1 MFSCM
6 PKYTSSFTSFFCDC
20 IFKNPAIWLGDS
32 FWFWPITQEPV
43 LWQIWEC
50 WWNISNNI
58 SFHFRLFPGKTNDE
72 IFQKIQKPSKIQK
85 SQIQGPFWAL
95 LPKFGQ
101 KWLSLEKKRAVSVF
115 KYSNYLP
122 LCKKLEHPIAKKSN
136 ELTDTQVCRQTTV
149 IL

>member
-95 LPKFGQ
+95 LGKFGQ
-101 KWLSLEKKRAVSVF
+101 KWLSLEKKELCQFLSIPIICHCA
-115 KYSNYLP
+115 KNWNTP
-122 LCKKLEHPIAKKSN
+122 LLRKVMN
-136 ELTDTQVCRQTTV
+136 
-149 IL
+149 

>member
-50 WWNISNNI
+50 WWNINNNI

-72 IFQKIQKPSKIQK
+72 IFQKIQKPKSKIQ
-85 SQIQGPFWAL
+85 IWAKL
-95 LPKFGQ
+95 TFPG
-101 KWLSLEKKRAVSVF
+101 KKRAVSVF

-122 LCKKLEHPIAKKSN
+122 LCKKLEHPIAEKSN
-136 ELTDTQVCRQTTV
+136 ELTDTQVCRQTKV